1 MPDMPTGAHDSLQ
14 KLYDRQKLLTDE
26 ASCLESEAD
35 KLELD
40 SNRRYIL
47 GLEIAALREEA
58 SRVSSRI
65 ADVLERDLQR

>member
-1 MPDMPTGAHDSLQ
+1 MPTGAHDSLQ
-14 KLYDRQKLLTDE
+14 KLYDRQKLLADE

-47 GLEIAALREEA
+47 ELEIAALRE
-58 SRVSSRI
+58 
-65 ADVLERDLQR
+65 

>member
-1 MPDMPTGAHDSLQ
+1 MPTGAHDSLR

-26 ASCLESEAD
+26 ASRLESEAD

>member
-1 MPDMPTGAHDSLQ
+1 MPTGAHDSLQ
-14 KLYDRQKLLTDE
+14 KLYDRQQLLADE

-35 KLELD
+35 KLEPD
-40 SNRRYIL
+40 SNRHYIL
-47 GLEIAALREEA
+47 ELEIAALREEA